1 MIPKL
6 ANSSLFQNDYK
17 KYQQRI
23 LAVTNLDLQK
33 SLTETLV
40 RLKEQVMYI
49 DRDHEQIFL
58 TGKMPGDVT
67 ERRTIV
73 GAIKRDLDTKLKAWE
88 DSQHFTPAPRPNEE

>member
-6 ANSSLFQNDYK
+6 ATSSLFLEDYK

-23 LAVTNLDLQK
+23 LAVTNPDLQK
-33 SLTETLV
+33 DLTDSLV
-40 RLKEQVMYI
+40 RLREQIMYI
-49 DRDHEQIFL
+49 DRDHEQIL
-58 TGKMPGDVT
+58 ITGKMPGDVT

-73 GAIKRDLDTKLKAWE
+73 GAIKRELDTRLKAWE